1 MTAEQLRAALDQR
14 VEEWRQILRAN
25 AAQAR
30 QVLQHV
36 VGPITLWVGE
46 ASDLDVAT
54 GANPRDQRGAEG
66 ISADDVRCS
75 ADTKPSGLLA
85 GIPLVQ
91 RMASPT
97 GAVLSGLT
105 AKPPKMRGL
114 LTLAAQ

>member
-1 MTAEQLRAALDQR
+1 
-14 VEEWRQILRAN
+14 
-25 AAQAR
+25 
-30 QVLQHV
+30 V

-54 GANPRDQRGAEG
+54 GANPKDRRGTEG
-66 ISADDVRCS
+66 ISADDVRWS

-97 GAVLSGLT
+97 GAATFPVR
-105 AKPPKMRGL
+105 AR
-114 LTLAAQ
+114 LAA